1 MMTNTGVKDY
11 KLEADEALTVGF
23 EEGAFEMVGNQEG
36 AQQNIGRPQM
46 SMFKESWIRLTK
58 NKGAMLSLIILVI
71 LVVMALIGPY
81 LNEYSY
87 EETNYDKV
95 FQKPDSEHWLGTDR
109 FGRDQWTRIWEG
121 TRISLYIA
129 LLATVLDLIIG
140 VTYGAV
146 SALLGGR
153 VDNVMQR
160 IIEVLV
166 GIPNLILI
174 ILLIMLMRPGIFT
187 ITVAMVITGWVN
199 MARLVRSQVFK
210 LKTQEFILA
219 SRALGASNSRL
230 IKEHFIPNTLGL
242 IIVNMM
248 FTIPAAIFTEAFL
261 SFIGLGLQEPLASL
275 GVLIND
281 GFQAMRNHFYLLLYP
296 ALVIVGL
303 MVCFNLLADGLRDA
317 LDPKMKK

>member
-1 MMTNTGVKDY
+1 MANNSLKEYELNHDDLIREDSFKVVGEKKDSQD
-11 KLEADEALTVGF
+11 LVS
-23 EEGAFEMVGNQEG
+23 
-36 AQQNIGRPQM
+36 RPQI
-46 SMFKESWIRLTK
+46 SMAKESWLRLTK
-58 NKGAMLSLIILVI
+58 NKGAILSLFILAI
-71 LVVMALIGPY
+71 LIVLAIVGPY
-81 LNEYSY
+81 MNDYTY
-87 EETNYDKV
+87 EQTDYDQV
-95 FQKPDSEHWLGTDR
+95 FQKPNNEHWLGTDR
-109 FGRDQWTRIWEG
+109 FGRDQWTRVWEG

-129 LLATVLDLIIG
+129 LLATALDLMIG
-140 VTYGAV
+140 VAYGSI
-146 SALLGGR
+146 SALIGGR

-160 IIEVLV
+160 VIEVLV

-174 ILLIMLMRPGIFT
+174 ILLIMLMRPGIMT
-187 ITVAMVITGWVN
+187 ITIAMVITGWVN

-281 GFQAMRNHFYLLLYP
+281 GFQAMRNHFYLLLFP
-296 ALVIVGL
+296 ALVIVAL

-317 LDPKMKK
+317 LDPKMRK

>member
-1 MMTNTGVKDY
+1 
-11 KLEADEALTVGF
+11 
-23 EEGAFEMVGNQEG
+23 
-36 AQQNIGRPQM
+36 QM
-46 SMFKESWIRLTK
+46 SMFKESWIRLKK
-58 NKGAMLSLIILVI
+58 NKGAMLSLVI
-71 LVVMALIGPY
+71 LSILIVMAIIGPH

-87 EETNYDKV
+87 EQTDYDKV
-95 FQKPDSEHWLGTDR
+95 FQKPSGEHWLGTDR

-129 LLATVLDLIIG
+129 FLAATLDLIIG
-140 VTYGAV
+140 VMYGAV

-174 ILLIMLMRPGIFT
+174 ILLIMLMKPGIVT
-187 ITVAMVITGWVN
+187 ITIAMVITGWVN

-210 LKTQEFILA
+210 LKGQEFILA
-219 SRALGASNSRL
+219 SRALGATNTRL

-281 GFQAMRNHFYLLLYP
+281 GFQAMRNHFYLLLFP

>member
-1 MMTNTGVKDY
+1 MMANNVKEYED
-11 KLEADEALTVGF
+11 KLAGADFDDNDFEVVGHQKDS
-23 EEGAFEMVGNQEG
+23 QEV
-36 AQQNIGRPQM
+36 ITRSQM
-46 SMFKESWIRLTK
+46 SLFKESWIRLKK
-58 NKGAMLSLIILVI
+58 NKGAMLSLVVLSILI
-71 LVVMALIGPY
+71 VMAIIGPH

-87 EETNYDKV
+87 EQTDYDNV
-95 FQKPDSEHWLGTDR
+95 FQKPSGEHWLGTDR

-129 LLATVLDLIIG
+129 FLAATLDLIIG
-140 VTYGAV
+140 VMYGAI

-174 ILLIMLMRPGIFT
+174 ILLIMLMKPGIVT
-187 ITVAMVITGWVN
+187 ITIAMVITGWVN

-219 SRALGASNSRL
+219 SRALGATNTRL

-281 GFQAMRNHFYLLLYP
+281 GFQAMRNHFYLLLFP

>member
-1 MMTNTGVKDY
+1 MANNSVK
-11 KLEADEALTVGF
+11 EFEGRMDELVEMEF
-23 EEGAFEMVGNQEG
+23 EENSFEVVGYQKDSQEV
-36 AQQNIGRPQM
+36 ITRPQM
-46 SMFKESWIRLTK
+46 SMSKESWIRLKK
-58 NKGAMLSLIILVI
+58 NKGAMLSLIILSI
-71 LVVMALIGPY
+71 LIVMAIIGPH

-87 EETNYDKV
+87 EQTDYDNV
-95 FQKPDSEHWLGTDR
+95 YQKPSSEHWLGTDR

-129 LLATVLDLIIG
+129 FLAATLDLIIG
-140 VTYGAV
+140 VMYGAV

-160 IIEVLV
+160 IVEVLV

-174 ILLIMLMRPGIFT
+174 ILLIMLMKPGILT
-187 ITVAMVITGWVN
+187 ITIAMVITGWVT

-219 SRALGASNSRL
+219 SRALGASNGRL

-281 GFQAMRNHFYLLLYP
+281 GFQAMRNHFYLLLFP

>member
-1 MMTNTGVKDY
+1 MSNALKKYEFDDQEHLFNEDSFKVVGAKKDSQ
-11 KLEADEALTVGF
+11 DT
-23 EEGAFEMVGNQEG
+23 
-36 AQQNIGRPQM
+36 ISRPEV
-46 SMFKESWIRLTK
+46 SIFKESWLRLTK
-58 NKGAMLSLIILVI
+58 NKGAVFSLVVLSILI
-71 LVVMALIGPY
+71 VMALLGPY
-81 LNEYSY
+81 MNEYSY
-87 EETNYDKV
+87 DQTDYEKA
-95 FQKPDSEHWLGTDR
+95 FQEPSGEHWFGTDK

-129 LLATVLDLIIG
+129 LLATVLDLVIG
-140 VTYGAV
+140 VLYGSI
-146 SALLGGR
+146 SALVGGK
-153 VDNVMQR
+153 VDNMMQR

-174 ILLIMLMRPGIFT
+174 ILLIMLLKPGIFT

-219 SRALGASNSRL
+219 SKALGASNSRL
-230 IKEHFIPNTLGL
+230 IKEHFIPNTMGL

-281 GFQAMRNHFYLLLYP
+281 GFKAMRNHFYLLLYP
-296 ALVIVGL
+296 AMVIVGL

-317 LDPKMKK
+317 LDPKMRK

>member
-1 MMTNTGVKDY
+1 MMTNNSVKEY
-11 KLEADEALTVGF
+11 EAGLEDLVEMEFDENSFEVVGYQKDS
-23 EEGAFEMVGNQEG
+23 QE
-36 AQQNIGRPQM
+36 IITRPQM
-46 SMFKESWIRLTK
+46 SMFKESWIRLKK
-58 NKGAMLSLIILVI
+58 NKGAMLSLIILSI
-71 LVVMALIGPY
+71 LIVMAIIGPH

-87 EETNYDKV
+87 EQTDYDKV
-95 FQKPDSEHWLGTDR
+95 FQKPSSEHWLGTDR

-129 LLATVLDLIIG
+129 FLAATLDLIIG
-140 VTYGAV
+140 VMYGAV

-174 ILLIMLMRPGIFT
+174 ILLIMLMKPGIVT
-187 ITVAMVITGWVN
+187 ITIAMVITGWVN

-219 SRALGASNSRL
+219 SRALGASNGRL

-281 GFQAMRNHFYLLLYP
+281 GFQAMRNHFYLLLFP